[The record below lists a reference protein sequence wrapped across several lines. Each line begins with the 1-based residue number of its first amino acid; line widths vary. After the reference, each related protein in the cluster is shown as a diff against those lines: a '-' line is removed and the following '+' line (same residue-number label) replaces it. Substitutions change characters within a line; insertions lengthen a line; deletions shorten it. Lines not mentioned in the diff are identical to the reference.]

1 MFFKGRITI
10 DPAQITKIQ
19 IEKPQGAFKQMLFHI
34 TGGSVGQ
41 RKEIETLKAVA
52 VVQALHRCFSE
63 IGVNN
68 IIRLN
73 HDDLEIYFDNK
84 GVKDDLTLA
93 VDKYTIEID
102 HSMSTYFNTLWM
114 VKEYADDVFKYLIET
129 SVNRSHQV
137 KEHPIEIVVSG
148 LLKEYQGQDK
158 EALKAKMQENFTSQE
173 QYDQFIHNHQAKFE
187 GFLSNIAFEL
197 KKNMRIDDLK
207 IQTKKRML
215 VQREKAGQPRKTHT
229 PEYGGTPYPYFG
241 FGDFLLYSF
250 LWSELAFDNHLQVAD
265 VEVINEAGD
274 LFADIGE
281 GGLELGEGTVFD
293 ESIPTEDLGDLT
305 SGGLEDLDKVGDGG
319 LMNSMGDTDSGSW
332 FDSMGDG
339 FDFDIDI

>member
-10 DPAQITKIQ
+10 DPAQLTKIE
-19 IEKPQGAFKQMLFHI
+19 IEKPQGTFKQMLFHI
-34 TGGSVGQ
+34 TGGSVGEK
-41 RKEIETLKAVA
+41 KEIETLKAVA
-52 VVQALHRCFSE
+52 VVQSLHRCFSE

-114 VKEYADDVFKYLIET
+114 VKEYEDNTFKYLIET
-129 SVNRSHQV
+129 SVNRSHEV
-137 KEHPIEIVVSG
+137 KEYPIEIIVSG
-148 LLKEYQGQDK
+148 LIKEYQGQDK

-173 QYDQFIHNHQAKFE
+173 QYDQFIQTHQAQFE

-197 KKNMRIDDLK
+197 KKHMRIDDVK

-215 VQREKAGQPRKTHT
+215 VQREKAGQPRQTHT
-229 PEYGGTPYPYFG
+229 PQYGGTPYPYFG

-281 GGLELGEGTVFD
+281 GGLEIGEGTIFD

-305 SGGLEDLDKVGDGG
+305 SGSLEDLDKVGEGG
-319 LMNSMGDTDSGSW
+319 LMDSMGDADGGGW
-332 FDSMGDG
+332 FDSLGDG